1 MGYQVKNDKSKQ
13 LIKKLLT
20 LDIDEGVRIEESSI
34 HGKKMFVN
42 KNASDMFVVQLVTKN
57 KYHDYTNK
65 DVRYFDS
72 AQEVVEFVNSTFQ
85 SRISIVE
92 Y

>member
-1 MGYQVKNDKSKQ
+1 MKYQVKHDKSKR

-20 LDIDEGVRIEESSI
+20 LDIDEGVRIECSI
-34 HGKKMFVN
+34 QRKKMFVN
-42 KNASDMFVVQLVTKN
+42 KNASGIFVVQLVTKN
-57 KYHDYTNK
+57 KSCDDNK

-72 AQEVVEFVNSTFQ
+72 AEEVVEFVNLTFQ
-85 SRISIVE
+85 RHFSVVE

>member
-20 LDIDEGVRIEESSI
+20 LDIDEGVRIEEPSI

-85 SRISIVE
+85 SRFSIVE

>member
-1 MGYQVKNDKSKQ
+1 MSYQVKGDKSKR

-20 LDIDEGVRIEESSI
+20 LDIDEGVRIESPI
-34 HGKKMFVN
+34 QGKKMFVN
-42 KNASDMFVVQLVTKN
+42 KNASGIFVVQLVIKN
-57 KYHDYTNK
+57 KSCDYDK

-72 AQEVVEFVNSTFQ
+72 AEQVLEFVNLTFQ
-85 SRISIVE
+85 MPYSIVE